1 MTMSLISFG
10 LIAFALINN
19 EPVFILVQ
27 RAESI
32 PYILFVTNSLHKVVT
47 PVEDVISTMTN
58 QEKESLLINKD
69 PLIKPL
75 VEKYKHKLE
84 EKTDAVL
91 EWSLPKGR
99 KGRKET
105 VSHGV
110 SIAVR
115 EFEEETI
122 FKKKHIDYIF
132 KNDVYG
138 YTKTGTDNKRYS
150 YILYP
155 AMVNVSSLL
164 KLCEKNIS
172 STQVDHPKDLCI
184 IFPNKTNETSNVSLM
199 GINKIKTEKG
209 VTCELRD
216 FIVTVYDDIVKLSH
230 LVAH

>member
-1 MTMSLISFG
+1 MSLISFG

-91 EWSLPKGR
+91 EWSLPKGEKEER
-99 KGRKET
+99 KL
-105 VSHGV
+105 
-110 SIAVR
+110 
-115 EFEEETI
+115 F
-122 FKKKHIDYIF
+122 
-132 KNDVYG
+132 
-138 YTKTGTDNKRYS
+138 
-150 YILYP
+150 L
-155 AMVNVSSLL
+155 MVFLL
-164 KLCEKNIS
+164 
-172 STQVDHPKDLCI
+172 Q
-184 IFPNKTNETSNVSLM
+184 
-199 GINKIKTEKG
+199 
-209 VTCELRD
+209 
-216 FIVTVYDDIVKLSH
+216 
-230 LVAH
+230 

>member
-1 MTMSLISFG
+1 MSLVSFG

-32 PYILFVTNSLHKVVT
+32 PYILFVTNSLHRVVI
-47 PVEDVISTMTN
+47 PIENVISIMTN
-58 QEKESLLINKD
+58 QEKEILLNTKD
-69 PLIKPL
+69 SRLFPL
-75 VEKYKHKLE
+75 VEKYKSQLQ
-84 EKTDAVL
+84 EKTDIVL

-105 VSHGV
+105 ALNGV

-122 FKKKHIDYIF
+122 FKKKHIEYIF

-138 YTKTGTDNKRYS
+138 YAITGTDNKRYS

-155 AMVNVSSLL
+155 ALINASTLL

-172 STQVDHPKDLCI
+172 NEQVENPKDLCI

-209 VTCELRD
+209 ITNELRE
-216 FIVTVYDDIVKLSH
+216 FITTIYDDVVKLSH
-230 LVAH
+230 LCVH